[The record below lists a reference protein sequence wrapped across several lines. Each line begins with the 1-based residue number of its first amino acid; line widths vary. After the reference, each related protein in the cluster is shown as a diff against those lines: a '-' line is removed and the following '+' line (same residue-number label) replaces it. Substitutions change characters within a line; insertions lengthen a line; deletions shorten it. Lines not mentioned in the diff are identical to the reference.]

1 MCSASLSLSDKM
13 ARIASMDGGCAN
25 SLQIH
30 PVHDLLQFSILRV
43 LQIRIF
49 YGLIF
54 TPPTS
59 KKKFR
64 LATN

>member
-1 MCSASLSLSDKM
+1 M

-64 LATN
+64 LTTN